1 MGGQKFQYDESG
13 GTFFYFILSFLA
25 LILIPATVYF
35 WPRKKKEE
43 AIQPGGVPINQRSFQ
58 ALDFPLPCFNL
69 AAEPCQLGLDFQHN
83 GIQLANAFLQ
93 GPNQLLLGVACLLQ
107 ASVFLLQ
114 LVAFVLGN
122 VLIVVTLG
130 GELSRFS
137 EVLRNVAQLVSWL
150 QLERF
155 LRDPDR
161 YKSECQCEQCLAKR
175 VLISHSDPYK
185 GVKAF
190 FVKLSIIGGW
200 ALLIFLTYKVSQFDY
215 EMSNFDPYEIL
226 GVPLGTSQKDIKKA
240 YRTLSLILH
249 PDKET
254 GDEKAFMK
262 LTKAYQALTDDEA
275 RKNWEKY
282 GNPDGPGA
290 TSFGIALPSW
300 IVEKENSVWVLGLYA
315 LVFMVALPTV
325 VGTWWYRSIRY
336 SGDKVLLDTT
346 QMYFYFFH
354 KTPNMQLKRV
364 VMILAASLEFDK
376 RHNTQVTERQSDNE
390 EVPALIKQLPH
401 LNEKCKEH
409 PLCRLYSIK
418 ARSILHAHLSRMP
431 LNPNTLDKDR
441 QFIVKKCPYLIQE
454 MVSCVN
460 QLIML
465 AYARRIAKLPHIS
478 TIENCMKLSP
488 MIIQGLWEH
497 KNALLQLPHV
507 SEDHLRYFVSKK
519 RPIRNLQQ
527 FAQLPADERR
537 AILRSLS
544 DFEYENVMKVLGKM
558 PLIDFDVKCEVVD
571 DENSNVVTAGAI
583 VTVTVELVRRSMS
596 DLFGDTSAKEKQSIT
611 EEKEEAGDEKEEGA
625 AGEATA
631 EGGDKEEAKSKSG
644 DKSASASRSKED
656 YDGDNS
662 GAESD
667 GNDNNND
674 GSSDEGKKSSVEDD
688 DVEWEKFQQKI
699 NKREKLE
706 GKSKVSHPV
715 HCPLFPE
722 EKYEYWWTYICDRK
736 SHTLLTAPYHVTN
749 LVHREE
755 VQLKFTAP
763 KWPGVYVFTVCLRSD
778 SYFGMDQQVDLKL
791 DVKEACAVPTAHP
804 QWNISESESDHEDR
818 EINESDFTTDS
829 SDAEGDDN

>member
-35 WPRKKKEE
+35 WPRKKKE
-43 AIQPGGVPINQRSFQ
+43 
-58 ALDFPLPCFNL
+58 
-69 AAEPCQLGLDFQHN
+69 
-83 GIQLANAFLQ
+83 
-93 GPNQLLLGVACLLQ
+93 
-107 ASVFLLQ
+107 
-114 LVAFVLGN
+114 
-122 VLIVVTLG
+122 
-130 GELSRFS
+130 
-137 EVLRNVAQLVSWL
+137 
-150 QLERF
+150 
-155 LRDPDR
+155 DPER
-161 YKSECQCEQCLAKR
+161 YKSECQCELCVRKR

-190 FVKLSIIGGW
+190 FVKLAIVGGW
-200 ALLIFLTYKVSQFDY
+200 ALLAFLTYKVSQFDY

-226 GVPLGTSQKDIKKA
+226 GVPLGSSQKDIKKA
-240 YRTLSLILH
+240 YRTLSVILH

-354 KTPNMQLKRV
+354 KTPHMALKRV

-376 RHNTQVTERQSDNE
+376 RHNAQVVERQSDNE
-390 EVPALIKQLPH
+390 EVPMLIKQLPN

-409 PLCRLYSIK
+409 PLCRMYSIK
-418 ARSILHAHLSRMP
+418 ARAILHAHLSRMS

-465 AYARRIAKLPHIS
+465 AYARRISMLPTIA

-488 MIIQGLWEH
+488 MIIQGLWEFR
-497 KNALLQLPHV
+497 NPLLQLPHV
-507 SEDHLRYFVSKK
+507 TEDHLRYFVTKK
-519 RPIRNLQQ
+519 RQIRNLQQ
-527 FAQLPADERR
+527 FAQLPADESR
-537 AILRSLS
+537 AVLRSLS

-596 DLFGDTSAKEKQSIT
+596 ELFGDTNAKEKQGIT
-611 EEKEEAGDEKEEGA
+611 EANDDAAEGAEDGDEGVPMAALKDEKEEVKVKKPVRQTKSNKGGHKNKSKGGSNKNRQLRQA
-625 AGEATA
+625 AAAAAVQAQNQTNKA
-631 EGGDKEEAKSKSG
+631 EKVKSNDKVRKEESDA
-644 DKSASASRSKED
+644 D
-656 YDGDNS
+656 S

-667 GNDNNND
+667 ND
-674 GSSDEGKKSSVEDD
+674 GSSDEDKKSSVEDD

-736 SHTLLTAPYHVTN
+736 SRTLLTAPYHVTN

-791 DVKEACAVPTAHP
+791 DVKEAAAIPTEHP
-804 QWNISESESDHEDR
+804 QWDISESESEHNEQQA
-818 EINESDFTTDS
+818 NESEFTTDS
-829 SDAEGDDN
+829 SDGENDDD

>member
-25 LILIPATVYF
+25 LILIPATFYF
-35 WPRKKKEE
+35 WPRKKKE
-43 AIQPGGVPINQRSFQ
+43 
-58 ALDFPLPCFNL
+58 
-69 AAEPCQLGLDFQHN
+69 
-83 GIQLANAFLQ
+83 
-93 GPNQLLLGVACLLQ
+93 
-107 ASVFLLQ
+107 
-114 LVAFVLGN
+114 
-122 VLIVVTLG
+122 
-130 GELSRFS
+130 
-137 EVLRNVAQLVSWL
+137 
-150 QLERF
+150 
-155 LRDPDR
+155 DPER
-161 YKSECQCEQCLAKR
+161 YKAECQCTPCTQKR
-175 VLISHSDPYK
+175 VIIVHSDPYK
-185 GVKAF
+185 GVKSF
-190 FVKLSIIGGW
+190 FIKVAIVGGW
-200 ALLIFLTYKVSQFDY
+200 VLLAFLTYKVSQFDY

-226 GVPLGTSQKDIKKA
+226 GVPTGASQKDIKKA
-240 YRTLSLILH
+240 YRTLSVILH

-315 LVFMVALPTV
+315 LVFMVALPIV

-354 KTPNMQLKRV
+354 KTPHMALKRV
-364 VMILAASLEFDK
+364 VMILAASLEYDK
-376 RHNTQVTERQSDNE
+376 RHNAQVVERQSDNE
-390 EVPALIKQLPH
+390 EVPMLIKQLPN
-401 LNEKCKEH
+401 LNEKCKEL
-409 PLCRLYSIK
+409 PLCRMYSIK
-418 ARSILHAHLSRMP
+418 ARAILHAHLSRIP
-431 LNPNTLDKDR
+431 LNPHTLDKDR

-465 AYARRIAKLPHIS
+465 AYARRISKLPTIE

-488 MIIQGLWEH
+488 MIIQGLWEF
-497 KNALLQLPHV
+497 KNPLLQLPHV
-507 SEDHLRYFVSKK
+507 TDDHLRYFVSKK

-527 FAQLPADERR
+527 FAQLPAEESR
-537 AILRSLS
+537 AVLRSLS
-544 DFEYENVMKVLGKM
+544 DFEYENVMKVLGRM
-558 PLIDFDVKCEVVD
+558 PLIDFSIKCEVVD

-583 VTVTVELVRRSMS
+583 VTVTVELLRRSMS
-596 DLFGDTSAKEKQSIT
+596 ELFGDVTAKEKQSIT
-611 EEKEEAGDEKEEGA
+611 EGNDDGAEGA
-625 AGEATA
+625 EDGEAPA
-631 EGGDKEEAKSKSG
+631 SKEDKEDAKAKKPVWQPKPNKGHKSKSKG
-644 DKSASASRSKED
+644 GANRNRQLQRQAAAAAAVQAQNQASKAEKAKVSEKRKD
-656 YDGDNS
+656 YSDGES

-667 GNDNNND
+667 ND
-674 GSSDEGKKSSVEDD
+674 GSSDEDKKSSVEDD

-736 SHTLLTAPYHVTN
+736 SRTLLTAPYHVTN

-778 SYFGMDQQVDLKL
+778 SYFGMDQQLDLKL
-791 DVKEACAVPTAHP
+791 DVKEAAPVPTEHP
-804 QWNISESESDHEDR
+804 QWDISESESEHNEQQA
-818 EINESDFTTDS
+818 NESEFTTDS
-829 SDAEGDDN
+829 SDAENDAD